1 MRAKRVLFHLL
12 LNVVGYLYGK
22 LSHLKHMRIVVAAH
36 KLLKKLYPSEN
47 VQSIANIL
55 GRSLGSVANK
65 ASSIGLKKAETP
77 PVWSRQEEAL
87 LRKLYPNN
95 SISVK
100 VCEDK
105 RIES

>member
-1 MRAKRVLFHLL
+1 MGIKTKECRLWSANEV
-12 LNVVGYLYGK
+12 
-22 LSHLKHMRIVVAAH
+22 